1 MKVFSG
7 IYHILEQIQAKVL
20 LMIKPKKKV
29 VKNISES
36 SRVFVKNIEKD
47 ADVDEV
53 RKVFEA
59 HGIVKDVYNPGKGFA
74 FVR

>member
-1 MKVFSG
+1 MSKPK
-7 IYHILEQIQAKVL
+7 ERPKDKNQKKK
-20 LMIKPKKKV
+20 KPKKKV

-53 RKVFEA
+53 RKMFEA
-59 HGIVKDVYNPGKGFA
+59 HGVVKDVYNPGKGFA